1 MPAAATRDFNPSAS
15 VVIALK
21 GSGSRAGEHRPIQA
35 EVYGAWAVHASCG
48 ATILRDPFSVTHIP
62 TGDAVLTDHKLEA
75 ARWLAEQLHARVPAF
90 DATEGPQW
98 LSAAPIIKE
107 IAALCP

>member
-1 MPAAATRDFNPSAS
+1 MPDATENFNPSAS

-21 GSGSRAGEHRPIQA
+21 GSVSRAGEHRPIQA
-35 EVYGAWAVHASCG
+35 EVHGQWAVHVTSG
-48 ATILRDPFSVTHIP
+48 PSILREPYTVAHIP
-62 TGDAVLTDHKLEA
+62 TGAAVLTDLKLEA

>member
-35 EVYGAWAVHASCG
+35 EVFGQWAVHVSSG
-48 ATILRDPFSVTHIP
+48 STLLREPYTVAHVP
-62 TGDAVLTDHKLEA
+62 TGAAVRQDIKLEA

>member
-1 MPAAATRDFNPSAS
+1 MPTATRDFQPGTSI
-15 VVIALK
+15 VIALK
-21 GSGSRAGEHRPIQA
+21 GTGSRAGEHRPVQA
-35 EVYGAWAVHASCG
+35 EVYGQWAVHVSSG
-48 ATILRDPFSVTHIP
+48 STLLREPYTVAHIP
-62 TGDAVLTDHKLEA
+62 TGAAVLTDIKLEA

-90 DATEGPQW
+90 DSAEGPLW